1 MEPQR
6 SGVWALGPRGNGI
19 KLYLRRRRRRWGCRG
34 LGLGCRGR
42 GLRRRRWS
50 TVRLRRSV
58 RCGLVLALLGCGPSL
73 RKRDVVVDVI
83 VQRQVALGDGVGAA
97 RLVLVDKFVHVA
109 AENVLA
115 VLVHVHL
122 VASLA
127 EDSRAAGR
135 AAADAHA
142 REKLKGRDDRHREA
156 PAADG
161 LAAQPRAEEARESGV
176 NERDD
181 AADARQALDARE
193 AG

>member
-19 KLYLRRRRRRWGCRG
+19 KLYLRGRRRRWGC
-34 LGLGCRGR
+34 R

-109 AENVLA
+109 AENVLR
-115 VLVHVHL
+115 VLVHIL
-122 VASLA
+122 VVRGIAK
-127 EDSRAAGR
+127 DGGPAAG

-142 REKLKGRDDRHREA
+142 CEQLQSRDDGHREA
-156 PAADG
+156 PAAHG
-161 LAAQPRAEEARESGV
+161 LTAQPRPEEAGEG
-176 NERDD
+176 
-181 AADARQALDARE
+181 
-193 AG
+193 

>member
-1 MEPQR
+1 MPQIW
-6 SGVWALGPRGNGI
+6 SSSFWATGERDHAHLC
-19 KLYLRRRRRRWGCRG
+19 RRRWRWGCRG
-34 LGLGCRGR
+34 LGLRGWCRGC
-42 GLRRRRWS
+42 GLRLWRRRWS
-50 TVRLRRSV
+50 SRGRRLCRSV
-58 RCGLVLALLGCGPSL
+58 RWLVLALLRWARSL

-109 AENVLA
+109 AEDVLA
-115 VLVHVHL
+115 VLVHVHF

-142 REKLKGRDDRHREA
+142 REKLKGRDDRHRKA

-161 LAAQPRAEEARESGV
+161 LAAQPRAEEAREGGV

-181 AADARQALDARE
+181 AADT
-193 AG
+193 